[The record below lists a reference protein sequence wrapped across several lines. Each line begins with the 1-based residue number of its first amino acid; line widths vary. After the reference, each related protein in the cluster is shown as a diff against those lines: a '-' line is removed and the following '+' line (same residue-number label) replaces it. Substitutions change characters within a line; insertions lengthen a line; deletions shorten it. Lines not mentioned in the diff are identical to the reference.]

1 MLKASWSELFI
12 LTSAHSSTPL
22 HLAPLLASVGLQVNP
37 VGAEKVVILLD
48 HIRLIQDQ
56 IEKLKKYQ
64 IDSAEFSCLKALVLF
79 NSGEFALDYF
89 LRFRGN
95 HCEILYD
102 PK

>member
-1 MLKASWSELFI
+1 MNFCVNPFLTVNKMLQITDQITLLKASWSELFI

-79 NSGEFALDYF
+79 NSG
-89 LRFRGN
+89 
-95 HCEILYD
+95 
-102 PK
+102 